1 MGNEFEFDAIG
12 WKAIDDA
19 IERIYRKQ
27 EPVHYGTEVPF
38 FLGGKDPLQGVSI
51 YRNKSDSKEQGDYWH
66 YVTYGFSELYEK
78 ESDDL
83 ELSGYGFELTFRLAV
98 SPQEKDAPIWPVDFL
113 QNLGRYVFET
123 GNRFAPGHHLELNG
137 PIEIESPDTSI
148 RAVAMI
154 EDDLFQMISTPNG
167 WIEFV
172 QVVGTTEAE
181 NRAILSWNGVS
192 VLEAMRKWNPSLVT
206 DLNRPCL
213 MESDEFAEAVQDGA
227 RTEGSSTGMSF
238 AQELKI
244 ERLASDSIEVTIGAL
259 ETADLLKTL
268 PYRIPFGREYGIL
281 GEPSGALF
289 APENWEGAKTAHS
302 DENREEEGLELISL
316 TQSDVDTIVETL
328 QPVRGEYR
336 INPQLLI
343 RVVPSVILDA
353 EDNPIQEIG

>member
-1 MGNEFEFDAIG
+1 MGNEFEYDAIG

-51 YRNKSDSKEQGDYWH
+51 FRNESDSPEGSDYWH
-66 YVTYGFSELYEK
+66 YVTYGFSELFEK

-83 ELSGYGFELTFRLAV
+83 DLSGYGFELTFRLAV
-98 SPQEKDAPIWPVDFL
+98 SRQEKDAPIWPVDFL

-123 GNRFAPGHHLELNG
+123 GSGFAPGHHLELNG
-137 PIEIESPDTSI
+137 PIEVESPDTSI
-148 RAVAMI
+148 RAVTMI
-154 EDDLFQMISTPNG
+154 EDDLFQTISTPHG
-167 WIEFV
+167 RVTFV

-192 VLEAMRKWNPSLVT
+192 VLETMRKWNPSLVT
-206 DLNRPCL
+206 DLGRSCL
-213 MESDEFAEAVQDGA
+213 MDTDAFAAAVQEGA
-227 RTEGSSTGMSF
+227 RTEGSSTGMSL
-238 AQELKI
+238 AQEITI
-244 ERLASDSIEVTIGAL
+244 EFPSPDAIEVVLGAL
-259 ETADLLKTL
+259 EATDLLKTL
-268 PYRIPFGREYGIL
+268 PYRIPFGRVYGVM
-281 GEPSGALF
+281 GETSGALF
-289 APENWEGAKTAHS
+289 APENWDGAKSTPT
-302 DENREEEGLELISL
+302 DEDHEGEGLELITL
-316 TQSDVDTIVETL
+316 TQGDVDTIVETV

-353 EDNPIQEIG
+353 EDNPIEEIG